1 MLTTLGS
8 TLVVLIAMLVGAAY
22 LKYEIKRS
30 IYSLKEDIQQ
40 LGTDIQQMGTDLKED
55 IQQMGTGLK
64 GEIQQLGAS
73 VRRLDDR
80 AYFLTTV
87 IQHHLSAPPDDLPGI
102 PETKPS
108 APPPS
113 ASRGSAP
120 DRNPSQT

>member
-8 TLVVLIAMLVGAAY
+8 ALVVLIAMLGAAAY

-30 IYSLKEDIQQ
+30 ISGLKEEVRRM
-40 LGTDIQQMGTDLKED
+40 GTDI
-55 IQQMGTGLK
+55 K

-80 AYFLTTV
+80 ACFLTTV
-87 IQHHLSAPPDDLPGI
+87 IQHHLSVPSDDIPGV

>member
-30 IYSLKEDIQQ
+30 ISDLKEDIQQ
-40 LGTDIQQMGTDLKED
+40 LGTD

-80 AYFLTTV
+80 ACFLTTV
-87 IQHHLSAPPDDLPGI
+87 IQHHLSVPPDDLPGV

>member
-8 TLVVLIAMLVGAAY
+8 ALVVLIAMLGAAAY
-22 LKYEIKRS
+22 LKS
-30 IYSLKEDIQQ
+30 GLKE
-40 LGTDIQQMGTDLKED
+40 DIQQMGTDLKED

-80 AYFLTTV
+80 ACFLTTV
-87 IQHHLSAPPDDLPGI
+87 IQHHLSVPSDDLPGV